1 MDSEWLPYLFLESIL
16 TSSLVIFLM
25 AMELPKSLD
34 IFGLF
39 WMFNE
44 MYFSAILP
52 QRIS

>member
-1 MDSEWLPYLFLESIL
+1 
-16 TSSLVIFLM
+16 M

-52 QRIS
+52 QRISWYAKPHGILILHLDLKKD